1 MYYVLCNVHVIVN
14 YVPKLLNTDNLV
26 SIERTET
33 KRSFY
38 FCAVQAYYDMHSVV

>member
-1 MYYVLCNVHVIVN
+1 MRDGIGCFLRI
-14 YVPKLLNTDNLV
+14 PKLLNTDNLV